1 MARRWRIGLIGFLLF
16 TRTLNVKNVWTKPNW
31 RKKAVRLHL
40 IYMKS
45 NRHLACCLGCAYL
58 FMSASLQGLD
68 SMPPYWL
75 SVCCICVWEVCTCVC
90 LCGCAFFSVSMSRFF
105 CTLGV
110 VPPVHAAMDA
120 CTQSCTRRRINS
132 VAIQRRVHT
141 KMKAVWCAR
150 MTWTSFTD
158 PTDWHWFQKSS
169 KTSVSQLWQHCG
181 GNCAMRLQGRQHT
194 DNVPP
199 AFAVALPPCPPV
211 HQECGHH
218 NPCTNKKPKGT
229 IPVYLHVRSANGHCC
244 VSGSEQAVPMQ
255 DALFLFSFKGCVT
268 CRISPGGAFPFP
280 LKNLSSA
287 VLGK

>member
-1 MARRWRIGLIGFLLF
+1 
-16 TRTLNVKNVWTKPNW
+16 
-31 RKKAVRLHL
+31 
-40 IYMKS
+40 MKS

-58 FMSASLQGLD
+58 FMSASLQGRD

-75 SVCCICVWEVCTCVC
+75 SVCCICVWGGVYVCVFVWLCPFLVFRCQDFSALSASC
-90 LCGCAFFSVSMSRFF
+90 LLFMQRWTHAHNHAPSVELIAWQSNVEYIRRWKQF
-105 CTLGV
+105 GV
-110 VPPVHAAMDA
+110 PEWREHH
-120 CTQSCTRRRINS
+120 SLILL
-132 VAIQRRVHT
+132 
-141 KMKAVWCAR
+141 
-150 MTWTSFTD
+150 TD
-158 PTDWHWFQKSS
+158 IDFKKVLKQVFHN
-169 KTSVSQLWQHCG
+169 LWQHCG
-181 GNCAMRLQGRQHT
+181 GNCAMRVEGRQHT

-199 AFAVALPPCPPV
+199 AFAVALPPCPSV